1 MAFLAQGYGLLLLK
15 TFEGILT
22 VLVGNGILNTPYAGK
37 VTGLKVSRGA
47 ADAGLA
53 KMGD

>member
-22 VLVGNGILNTPYAGK
+22 VLVGDDIFF
-37 VTGLKVSRGA
+37 VC
-47 ADAGLA
+47 
-53 KMGD
+53 

>member
-22 VLVGNGILNTPYAGK
+22 VLVGDDILDYSPTGCNRQGK
-37 VTGLKVSRGA
+37 WE
-47 ADAGLA
+47 
-53 KMGD
+53 